1 MENSNLI
8 VILRTFSG
16 SEARRFRKWLLSP
29 LHNQREDI
37 LKLYDYLMSGTHL
50 EQEKYLKKER
60 LFSRLF
66 PGESFDDSKL
76 RQVVHFLLKTVED
89 FLIFEATQSDE
100 VQRRLDL
107 ARVYRQRQLDKLYQ
121 KTFRQAEE
129 LQETTPL
136 RNAYFLRNAYLLQRE
151 KYAFLSE
158 KQKQRAMPLNLTE
171 MSEALDRSFVADKL
185 RQACLMLAHQTVY
198 KAEYDIKLLQEVL
211 QYVEQK
217 QWLGEPAIGIYYYGY
232 KSITER
238 DLTTHFEQLKQRIL
252 DHGHLFPP
260 SEARDIY
267 LMAINYCIARMNA
280 GAETFIR
287 EAFELYRRG
296 FEQRILIENETISRW
311 TFLNVVIN
319 ALTLREFD
327 WAESF
332 IEEYRDFLE
341 ETHKENFVHFSRALM
356 LYEKRDYGQ
365 AMRLLNTADYDDM
378 LINLRSKAL
387 LMKMFYEQD
396 MMEPLDS
403 LLEATRTYMTRKKV
417 MAYHKAF
424 FSNVVQLTRKLVR
437 INPYDT
443 EQKQKLREEI
453 QLANPLTPKERHW
466 LLEQLSKK
474 SA

>member
-1 MENSNLI
+1 MENSNLV
-8 VILRTFSG
+8 VILRTFSPA
-16 SEARRFRKWLLSP
+16 ENRKFRKWLLSP
-29 LHNQREDI
+29 VHNQREDI
-37 LKLYDYLMSGTHL
+37 LLLYDYLTTGAHL
-50 EQEKYLKKER
+50 EQEKYLRKER
-60 LFSRLF
+60 ISAKLF
-66 PGESFDDSKL
+66 PAEAHDDGRL
-76 RQVVHFLLKTVED
+76 RQVVHFLLKAVEE
-89 FLIFEATQSDE
+89 FLTYEESQADE
-100 VQRRLDL
+100 VRRRLDL

-121 KTFRQAEE
+121 KAVRQAEE
-129 LQETTPL
+129 LLETAAH
-136 RNAYFLRNAYLLQRE
+136 RNAYFLRNEYLLQRE
-151 KYAFLSE
+151 QYAFLSE

-198 KAEYDIKLLQEVL
+198 KTEYDIKLLQEVL

-238 DLTTHFEQLKQRIL
+238 DTLAHFEQLKRLIS
-252 DHGHLFPP
+252 DCGHLFPP
-260 SEARDIY
+260 SEARDMY

-280 GAETFIR
+280 GAEAFIR

-311 TFLNVVIN
+311 TFLNVVII
-319 ALTLREFD
+319 ALTLFEFE

-332 IEEYRDFLE
+332 IESYQDYLE
-341 ETHKENFVHFSRALM
+341 ETHKENFVHFSRALL
-356 LYEKRDYGQ
+356 LYEKREYGE

-396 MMEPLDS
+396 MLDSLES

-424 FSNVVQLTRKLVR
+424 FSNVVHLTRKLLR
-437 INPYDT
+437 LNPYDA
-443 EQKQKLREEI
+443 EQKAKLREEI
-453 QLANPLTPKERHW
+453 LQANPLTSKERNW
-466 LLEQLSKK
+466 LLEQLGKK
-474 SA
+474 K

>member
-1 MENSNLI
+1 MENSNLV
-8 VILRTFSG
+8 VILRTFSAT
-16 SEARRFRKWLLSP
+16 EARKFRKWLLSP
-29 LHNQREDI
+29 VHNQREDI
-37 LKLYDYLMSGTHL
+37 LQLYDYLMTNNHL
-50 EQEKYLKKER
+50 EQEKYLQKER
-60 LFSRLF
+60 LFARLF
-66 PGESFDDSKL
+66 PSEPHDDARL
-76 RQVVHFLLKTVED
+76 RQVVHFLLKAVEE
-89 FLIFEATQSDE
+89 FLTYEESQADE
-100 VQRRLDL
+100 VRRRLDL

-121 KTFRQAEE
+121 KAIRQAEE
-129 LQETTPL
+129 LQETAPH

-151 KYAFLSE
+151 QYAFLSE

-211 QYVEQK
+211 QYVDQK

-238 DLTTHFEQLKQRIL
+238 DQPAHFDQLKQLIL
-252 DHGHLFPP
+252 DFGHQFPP

-280 GAETFIR
+280 GAEDFIR
-287 EAFELYRRG
+287 EAFELYRKG
-296 FEQRILIENETISRW
+296 FEERILIENETISRW
-311 TFLNVVIN
+311 TFLNVVMI
-319 ALTLREFD
+319 ALSLSEFE
-327 WAESF
+327 WVESF
-332 IEEYRDFLE
+332 IESYQHYLE
-341 ETHKENFVHFSRALM
+341 EIHKDNFVHFSRALL

-365 AMRLLNTADYDDM
+365 AMLLLNTADYDDM

-396 MMEPLDS
+396 MLDSLES

-424 FSNVVQLTRKLVR
+424 FSNVVHLTRRLLR
-437 INPYDT
+437 INPYDA
-443 EQKQKLREEI
+443 EQKTKLKEEI
-453 QLANPLTPKERHW
+453 LIANPLTPKERNW

-474 SA
+474 